1 MIGSIMNRKHSPKKS
16 QSNSAPHL
24 NKPGPKIEVV
34 YRPLAELKLDPN
46 NPRLHSP
53 RHIEQLRRSIETF
66 DFNVPILV
74 DAKLKV
80 IAGHGR
86 ILACQSLGWT
96 EAPTIR
102 LDHLTE
108 AQARAFMIADNRL
121 TEISLWDDRLLAQQL
136 KELSE
141 LDLDFSLEAT
151 GFQMGEIDLGS
162 KDSQPS
168 RKTTETP
175 PMRCRPPELDRR

>member
-1 MIGSIMNRKHSPKKS
+1 
-16 QSNSAPHL
+16 
-24 NKPGPKIEVV
+24 V
-34 YRPLAELKLDPN
+34 YRPLADLRLDPN
-46 NPRLHSP
+46 NPRVHSP
-53 RHIEQLRRSIETF
+53 RQIGQLRQSIETF

-74 DAKLKV
+74 DAKLRV

-86 ILACQSLGWT
+86 LLACQSLGWS
-96 EAPTIR
+96 EVPTIR

-121 TEISLWDDRLLAQQL
+121 TEISAWDDRLLAQQL

-151 GFQMGEIDLGS
+151 GFQMGEIDLRIEGLTADSEDDRDPADALPTARTGPAISRSGDLWLLGQNRFLCGS
-162 KDSQPS
+162 ALYL
-168 RKTTETP
+168 
-175 PMRCRPPELDRR
+175 RCH